1 LKISI
6 LHCKIET
13 AALKND
19 QLPNNR
25 LEVFKS
31 NTKLV
36 KASDGSSSDI
46 VEFKL
51 TLKNNTELS
60 IPVSKDG
67 YINVTK
73 LCKAGGKE
81 YKHWKANKESEA
93 VINAIER
100 SVGIPADLIIRD
112 IRTGKNESRGT
123 FVHRRLA
130 LIIAQWISPDFA
142 VQVAAWTEELLLFGS
157 VTLGQ
162 EKKKVTRSLKT
173 NLKRYN
179 LSKQQ

>member
-1 LKISI
+1 MTRTPPTKDLFLS
-6 LHCKIET
+6 
-13 AALKND
+13 
-19 QLPNNR
+19 NNR

-36 KASDGSSSDI
+36 KAFDGLFNCSLKLPDESSSDI

-67 YINVTK
+67 YVNVTK

-81 YKHWKANKESEA
+81 YFKWKENKNSEA
-93 VINAIER
+93 IIQALEGSLRIR
-100 SVGIPADLIIRD
+100 RDLIIRD
-112 IRTGKNESRGT
+112 IKTGKNESRGT

-130 LIIAQWISPDFA
+130 LIIAQWIS
-142 VQVAAWTEELLLFGS
+142 
-157 VTLGQ
+157 
-162 EKKKVTRSLKT
+162 
-173 NLKRYN
+173 
-179 LSKQQ
+179 